1 MSKNSLTS
9 TPIGVLLIAGFYIFG
24 AISLLVIRIINPG
37 QAAAFIAERHGLPAT
52 TGNWILLVVVGI
64 ALLIAYGLV
73 SRSRWGFF
81 FTIAYQL
88 YFAAVNL
95 YLSDAMWAT
104 VSCGNAIW
112 SFLVIGYLIL
122 VRRQFLT
129 AGKVSGAQLQQ

>member
-24 AISLLVIRIINPG
+24 AIFLLVLRVINPA
-37 QAAAFIAERHGLPAT
+37 QAAAFIAERHGLPST
-52 TGNWILLVVVGI
+52 TGNWILPVIAGI
-64 ALLIAYGLV
+64 GLLIAYGLL

-81 FTIAYQL
+81 FTIAYLL

-95 YLSDAMWAT
+95 YLLDAIWAT

-112 SFLVIGYLIL
+112 SSLVIGYLIL
-122 VRRQFLT
+122 VRRQFFT
-129 AGKVSGAQLQQ
+129 EGKVSGAQLQQ

>member
-1 MSKNSLTS
+1 MSKNRLTS
-9 TPIGVLLIAGFYIFG
+9 IPIGVLLIAGFYIFG
-24 AISLLVIRIINPG
+24 AIALLVLWIINPG

-52 TGNWILLVVVGI
+52 TGNWILPVIAGI
-64 ALLIAYGLV
+64 GLLIAYGLV

-88 YFAAVNL
+88 YFATVNL
-95 YLSDAMWAT
+95 YLLDAIWAT

-122 VRRQFLT
+122 VRRQFLKG
-129 AGKVSGAQLQQ
+129 ASVSGAQLQQ